1 MAFTQ
6 AEIPVENGEVFGRL
20 KARVEQAL
28 SAGQVERFL
37 KAVSSGGLLIRQYE
51 KILQQGALDRATGG
65 RPGEAQAWYAA
76 LSPSDQGLMREF
88 YLTRIEQVDDALRC
102 RFHKVYRYS

>member
-6 AEIPVENGEVFGRL
+6 AEIPVENAEVFGRL

-28 SAGQVERFL
+28 SAGQVEKFL
-37 KAVSSGGLLIRQYE
+37 KAVSAAGLLIRQYE
-51 KILQQGALDRATGG
+51 EILQRGVLDRATGG
-65 RPGEAQAWYAA
+65 QAGEAQSWYAA

-88 YLTRIEQVDDALRC
+88 YLTRIEDVDDALRV
-102 RFHKVYRYS
+102 RFHKVYRYA